1 KFVFSTSEAYL
12 IEDGKITAPVKG
24 ATLIGNGP
32 ECMSRVS
39 MVGNDLSLD
48 SGVGTC
54 GKDGQSVPLADVFE
68 DFAGRG
74 RGLVLRGFM
83 LSLTDQ
89 RAQLL
94 TVCVG
99 VFGNE
104 LLQHV
109 VGPGHQA
116 VAPTFQIVEAFV
128 VLTRRSVELI
138 EQHQDFIQILIAHQL
153 ADELNVA
160 FARNV
165 RGVLG
170 SIGQCPTQRV
180 GQWQLGQHIGLECR
194 QAFAQLHQSMQLSF
208 DLGFAFLSVEGVV
221 NLMENVM
228 SASESVG
235 PQALPALQQQVEEI
249 VAEARRQGATACEVA
264 VSLEQGLSTSV
275 RQREVETV
283 EFNRDQ
289 GFGITLYV
297 GHRKGSASTS
307 ASGPDAIRETVAA
320 ALAIA
325 KHTSEDESSGLADAA
340 LMAKE
345 QPDFDLFHPWD
356 ITPEQAIERALICE
370 AAAFDADSRIKNADG
385 TTLNV
390 HQGCRVY
397 GNSHGFIGGYAST
410 RHSLSCVMIAE
421 GEGQMQRDY
430 WYDVNRRGDQLM
442 DARLIGQKAAE
453 RAASRL
459 GARPVPTCEVPVL
472 FSAELAG
479 GLFGSF
485 LGAVSGGNLYRK
497 SSFLE
502 GAIGQRLFPEW
513 MTIDERPHLVGAMGS
528 SAFDG
533 DGLATYAKPFVE
545 NGDLVSYILSTYSG
559 RKLGLPSTANA
570 GGVHNLFVSHGTEDQ
585 AALIRRMGRGL
596 LVTELM
602 GSGLNMVTGD
612 YSRGAAGFWI
622 ENGEIQ
628 FPVQEVT
635 IAGNMRDMF
644 KQIVAVGNDLEMRS
658 NIRTGS
664 VLIEKM
670 MVAGS

>member
-1 KFVFSTSEAYL
+1 
-12 IEDGKITAPVKG
+12 
-24 ATLIGNGP
+24 
-32 ECMSRVS
+32 
-39 MVGNDLSLD
+39 
-48 SGVGTC
+48 
-54 GKDGQSVPLADVFE
+54 
-68 DFAGRG
+68 
-74 RGLVLRGFM
+74 
-83 LSLTDQ
+83 
-89 RAQLL
+89 
-94 TVCVG
+94 
-99 VFGNE
+99 
-104 LLQHV
+104 
-109 VGPGHQA
+109 
-116 VAPTFQIVEAFV
+116 
-128 VLTRRSVELI
+128 
-138 EQHQDFIQILIAHQL
+138 
-153 ADELNVA
+153 
-160 FARNV
+160 
-165 RGVLG
+165 
-170 SIGQCPTQRV
+170 
-180 GQWQLGQHIGLECR
+180 
-194 QAFAQLHQSMQLSF
+194 
-208 DLGFAFLSVEGVV
+208 
-221 NLMENVM
+221 M

-235 PQALPALQQQVEEI
+235 PQALPALQQQVEQI
-249 VAEARRQGATACEVA
+249 VAEAKRQGATACEVA
-264 VSLEQGLSTSV
+264 VSLEQGLSTTV

-325 KHTSEDESSGLADAA
+325 KHTSEDEASGLADAA
-340 LMAKE
+340 LMAKD
-345 QPDFDLFHPWD
+345 QPDFDLYHPWD

-430 WYDVNRRGDQLM
+430 WYDVNRRGELLM

-485 LGAVSGGNLYRK
+485 MGAISGGNLYRK

-612 YSRGAAGFWI
+612 YSRGAAGFWV

-644 KQIVAVGNDLEMRS
+644 KQIVAVGTDLELRS

>member
-1 KFVFSTSEAYL
+1 
-12 IEDGKITAPVKG
+12 
-24 ATLIGNGP
+24 
-32 ECMSRVS
+32 
-39 MVGNDLSLD
+39 
-48 SGVGTC
+48 
-54 GKDGQSVPLADVFE
+54 
-68 DFAGRG
+68 
-74 RGLVLRGFM
+74 
-83 LSLTDQ
+83 
-89 RAQLL
+89 
-94 TVCVG
+94 
-99 VFGNE
+99 
-104 LLQHV
+104 
-109 VGPGHQA
+109 
-116 VAPTFQIVEAFV
+116 
-128 VLTRRSVELI
+128 
-138 EQHQDFIQILIAHQL
+138 
-153 ADELNVA
+153 
-160 FARNV
+160 
-165 RGVLG
+165 
-170 SIGQCPTQRV
+170 
-180 GQWQLGQHIGLECR
+180 
-194 QAFAQLHQSMQLSF
+194 
-208 DLGFAFLSVEGVV
+208 
-221 NLMENVM
+221 M

-235 PQALPALQQQVEEI
+235 PQALPALQQQVEQI
-249 VAEARRQGATACEVA
+249 VAEAKRQGATACEVA
-264 VSLEQGLSTSV
+264 VSLEQGLSTTV

-325 KHTSEDESSGLADAA
+325 KHTSEDEASGLADAA
-340 LMAKE
+340 LMAKD
-345 QPDFDLFHPWD
+345 QPDFDLYHPWD

-430 WYDVNRRGDQLM
+430 WYDVNRRGELLM
-442 DARLIGQKAAE
+442 DATLIGQKAAE

-485 LGAVSGGNLYRK
+485 MGAISGGNLYRK

-502 GAIGQRLFPEW
+502 GAMGQRLFPEW

-612 YSRGAAGFWI
+612 YSRGAAGFWV

-628 FPVQEVT
+628 FAVQEVT

-644 KQIVAVGNDLEMRS
+644 KQIVAVGSDLELRS

>member
-1 KFVFSTSEAYL
+1 
-12 IEDGKITAPVKG
+12 
-24 ATLIGNGP
+24 
-32 ECMSRVS
+32 
-39 MVGNDLSLD
+39 
-48 SGVGTC
+48 
-54 GKDGQSVPLADVFE
+54 
-68 DFAGRG
+68 
-74 RGLVLRGFM
+74 
-83 LSLTDQ
+83 
-89 RAQLL
+89 
-94 TVCVG
+94 
-99 VFGNE
+99 
-104 LLQHV
+104 
-109 VGPGHQA
+109 
-116 VAPTFQIVEAFV
+116 
-128 VLTRRSVELI
+128 
-138 EQHQDFIQILIAHQL
+138 
-153 ADELNVA
+153 
-160 FARNV
+160 
-165 RGVLG
+165 
-170 SIGQCPTQRV
+170 
-180 GQWQLGQHIGLECR
+180 
-194 QAFAQLHQSMQLSF
+194 
-208 DLGFAFLSVEGVV
+208 
-221 NLMENVM
+221 M

-235 PQALPALQQQVEEI
+235 PQALPALQQQVEQI
-249 VAEARRQGATACEVA
+249 VAEAKRQGATACEVA
-264 VSLEQGLSTSV
+264 VSLEQGLSTTV

-325 KHTSEDESSGLADAA
+325 KHTSEDEASGLADAA
-340 LMAKE
+340 LMAKD
-345 QPDFDLFHPWD
+345 QPDFDLYHPWD

-430 WYDVNRRGDQLM
+430 WYDVNRRGELLM

-485 LGAVSGGNLYRK
+485 LGAISGGNLYRK

-612 YSRGAAGFWI
+612 YSRGAAGFWV

-644 KQIVAVGNDLEMRS
+644 KQIVAVGSDLELRS

>member
-1 KFVFSTSEAYL
+1 
-12 IEDGKITAPVKG
+12 
-24 ATLIGNGP
+24 
-32 ECMSRVS
+32 
-39 MVGNDLSLD
+39 
-48 SGVGTC
+48 
-54 GKDGQSVPLADVFE
+54 
-68 DFAGRG
+68 
-74 RGLVLRGFM
+74 
-83 LSLTDQ
+83 
-89 RAQLL
+89 
-94 TVCVG
+94 
-99 VFGNE
+99 
-104 LLQHV
+104 
-109 VGPGHQA
+109 
-116 VAPTFQIVEAFV
+116 
-128 VLTRRSVELI
+128 
-138 EQHQDFIQILIAHQL
+138 
-153 ADELNVA
+153 
-160 FARNV
+160 
-165 RGVLG
+165 
-170 SIGQCPTQRV
+170 
-180 GQWQLGQHIGLECR
+180 
-194 QAFAQLHQSMQLSF
+194 
-208 DLGFAFLSVEGVV
+208 
-221 NLMENVM
+221 M

-235 PQALPALQQQVEEI
+235 PQALPALQQQVEQI
-249 VAEARRQGATACEVA
+249 VAEAKRQGATACEVA
-264 VSLEQGLSTSV
+264 VSLEQGLSTTV

-325 KHTSEDESSGLADAA
+325 KHTSEDEASGLADAA
-340 LMAKE
+340 LMAKD
-345 QPDFDLFHPWD
+345 QPDFDLYHPWD

-430 WYDVNRRGDQLM
+430 WYDVNRRGELLM
-442 DARLIGQKAAE
+442 DATLIGQKAAE

-485 LGAVSGGNLYRK
+485 MGAISGGNLYRK

-612 YSRGAAGFWI
+612 YSRGAAGFWV

-644 KQIVAVGNDLEMRS
+644 KQIVAVGSDLELRS

>member
-1 KFVFSTSEAYL
+1 
-12 IEDGKITAPVKG
+12 
-24 ATLIGNGP
+24 
-32 ECMSRVS
+32 
-39 MVGNDLSLD
+39 
-48 SGVGTC
+48 
-54 GKDGQSVPLADVFE
+54 
-68 DFAGRG
+68 
-74 RGLVLRGFM
+74 
-83 LSLTDQ
+83 
-89 RAQLL
+89 
-94 TVCVG
+94 
-99 VFGNE
+99 
-104 LLQHV
+104 
-109 VGPGHQA
+109 
-116 VAPTFQIVEAFV
+116 
-128 VLTRRSVELI
+128 
-138 EQHQDFIQILIAHQL
+138 
-153 ADELNVA
+153 
-160 FARNV
+160 
-165 RGVLG
+165 
-170 SIGQCPTQRV
+170 
-180 GQWQLGQHIGLECR
+180 
-194 QAFAQLHQSMQLSF
+194 
-208 DLGFAFLSVEGVV
+208 
-221 NLMENVM
+221 M

-235 PQALPALQQQVEEI
+235 PQALPALQQQVEQI
-249 VAEARRQGATACEVA
+249 VAEAKRQGATACEVA
-264 VSLEQGLSTSV
+264 VSVDQGLSTSV

-297 GHRKGSASTS
+297 GQRKGSASTS

-345 QPDFDLFHPWD
+345 QPDFDLFHPWN
-356 ITPEQAIERALICE
+356 ITPEEAIERALICE
-370 AAAFDADSRIKNADG
+370 AAAFDANPLIKNADG

-421 GEGQMQRDY
+421 KDGQMQRDY
-430 WYDVNRRGDQLM
+430 WYDVNRQGELLM
-442 DARLIGQKAAE
+442 DAKLIGQKAAE

-485 LGAVSGGNLYRK
+485 LGAISGGNLYRK

-513 MTIDERPHLVGAMGS
+513 MTIDERPHLMRAMGS

-545 NGDLVSYILSTYSG
+545 NGDLVSYVLSTYSG

-628 FPVQEVT
+628 FAVQEVT

-644 KQIVAVGNDLEMRS
+644 KQIVAVGSDLEMRS